1 MEAPVH
7 PKGFCTGDWGGRDV
21 GVLSWGCALGGSSV
35 PPLTRGL
42 DVLKT
47 ISHVKMQQLGR
58 L

>member
-1 MEAPVH
+1 MWECSA
-7 PKGFCTGDWGGRDV
+7 GGD
-21 GVLSWGCALGGSSV
+21 ALGGSSV